1 MRVRNRYFIN
11 NQEVDVST
19 YSIQVAK
26 GIPGEY
32 KIKTEQDYLDESII
46 EKIYQVSDKLSESDD
61 ELRQKI
67 DGVENRIYADINYN
81 LQRLGDKFRT
91 LMDVL
96 SEIEI
101 PSEIRCKLN
110 ELKYDY

>member
-1 MRVRNRYFIN
+1 MRTRNRYYIN
-11 NQEVDVST
+11 SQEVDVST

-32 KIKTEQDYLDESII
+32 KIKTELDYLDESII

-67 DGVENRIYADINYN
+67 DSVENRIYADINYN

-91 LMDVL
+91 LMDIL
-96 SEIEI
+96 SEVEL
-101 PSEIRCKLN
+101 PDQVRCKLTD
-110 ELKYDY
+110 LKYDY